1 MMKGSRAY
9 AVRTLALIISI
20 IAVVL
25 ALGGGAYASA
35 HSTRH
40 SQAAQSQAT
49 GVRLTEHGLK
59 LINGWQSA
67 DQGNG
72 TGSPRFAVNAG
83 VVHLSGSLKAPN
95 PASTEF
101 ALLPSWARPGHV
113 LYLLIYTSEGAVGT
127 LQIFPNGALV
137 VYSGNP
143 ASAHDFSSLA
153 GVSFPV
159 GA

>member
-1 MMKGSRAY
+1 MKGSRAY
-9 AVRTLALIISI
+9 AVLTLALIISM

-35 HSTRH
+35 HSARQ
-40 SQAAQSQAT
+40 SQAVQARAT
-49 GVRLTEHGLK
+49 GVRLTERALK

-67 DQGNG
+67 NLGND
-72 TGSPRFAVNAG
+72 TGKPQFAVSAG

-101 ALLPSWARPGHV
+101 AVLPAWARPGHV

-143 ASAHDFSSLA
+143 ASAHDFASLA